1 MCKQSLIVYNLHV
14 EAFVPCNESPYN
26 FFFILLYSTTV
37 IESLYDVITVESVNK
52 IALNTQ
58 IFYQFKR
65 LMDGSVIL

>member
-1 MCKQSLIVYNLHV
+1 MWKPLYHVMNLLTI
-14 EAFVPCNESPYN
+14 